1 MIMDRSRIPKFY
13 KATVPERL
21 DILREKGILNN
32 DDYLKF
38 LNGDNM
44 LPIEEAD
51 KIIENVFGVFCL
63 PMGLGLNFLINGK
76 PYVIPMVVEEPSIVA
91 AVSSAAKLVRNSGG
105 FTSTSDEPIMIGQIQ
120 IVDLDHPTK
129 AQHAILENK
138 TEIINLANSLHP
150 RMVARG
156 GGAKDLEVIIHPGAT
171 HRGDMVVVHLMID
184 TRDAMGANLVNSMC
198 EGVASLIEKISN
210 GKVFLRI
217 LSNLTDRAM
226 VKATCTIPTIY
237 LDGKRYSGDEV
248 RDGIILASEFA
259 HVDPYRATTHNKGI
273 MNGIDAVAIATG
285 NDWRA
290 IEAAA
295 HAYASRGALYTS
307 LSRWDKNESGDLV
320 GSLEIPLKVGTV
332 GGPLESNPSVE
343 IAHRMLN
350 IGSAKEL
357 AEVMGAVGLAQ
368 NFSALRALSTE
379 GIQQG
384 HMTLH
389 ARSVAAA
396 AGSPPELFED
406 VVEILVQN
414 GDIKIWRAKEIIEN
428 LSTREG
434 EIEILE
440 DVKKEPELPSGCGKV
455 ILLGEHSVVYGSH
468 AIAAPISLA
477 MQAKVW
483 DSDNGIHLLIPRW
496 GVEEKIQRNADHKY
510 SIYKS
515 LDMIFEKL
523 GIQDRSIKIE
533 VIPHVPRAMGLGG
546 SAALAVAIIRALDA
560 HFKLNLNDED
570 INQLSYESEML
581 AHGNASGIDNTL
593 ATYGK
598 FSLFKRGTPPEFREL
613 KVKEPIPIVIGLS
626 GVESLTAKMVSKV
639 KNSWEN
645 NKILYNRIFD
655 EIDGLTL
662 QAVEAIEKN
671 DLLQL
676 GELMNINQG
685 LLNALQVSS
694 RELEDLIEISRRN
707 GAVGAKLTGSGGG
720 GAMIAICPEGA
731 EKVAFAIRKS
741 GYKALV
747 TDIGKEEEVGSRK

>member
-1 MIMDRSRIPKFY
+1 MDRSRIPKFY
-13 KATVPERL
+13 QASIPERL
-21 DILREKGILNN
+21 EILREKGILNK
-32 DDYLKF
+32 DDYLQF
-38 LNGDNM
+38 LNGENM
-44 LPIEEAD
+44 LPLEEAD
-51 KIIENVFGVFCL
+51 KIIENVFGVFSL

-76 PYVIPMVVEEPSIVA
+76 SYVIPMVVEEPSIIA
-91 AVSSAAKLVRNSGG
+91 AVSSAAKIVRNSGG
-105 FTSTSDEPIMIGQIQ
+105 FTSTGDEPIIIGQIQ
-120 IVDLDHPTK
+120 IVDVDHPTK

-156 GGAKDLEVIIHPGAT
+156 GGAKDLEVVIHPGAS

-198 EGVASLIEKISN
+198 EGVASLVEKISN

-226 VKATCTIPTIY
+226 VKTTCTIPTKY
-237 LDGKRYSGDEV
+237 LDGKGFSGDKV
-248 RDGIILASEFA
+248 RDGIILANEFA
-259 HVDPYRATTHNKGI
+259 YVDPYRAATHNKGI

-295 HAYASRGALYTS
+295 HAYASRGPSYTS
-307 LSRWDKNESGDLV
+307 LTHWDQNDKGDLL
-320 GSLEIPLKVGTV
+320 GSLEIPLKVGIV

-343 IAHRMLN
+343 ITHRMLN
-350 IGSAKEL
+350 INSAKEL
-357 AEVMGAVGLAQ
+357 AEVMSAVGLAQ
-368 NFSALRALSTE
+368 NFAALRALSTE

-396 AGSPPELFED
+396 ASAPPELFED

-434 EIEILE
+434 EIEVLDE
-440 DVKKEPELPSGCGKV
+440 VKKEEGIPAGCGKV
-455 ILLGEHSVVYGSH
+455 ILLGEHAVVYGSH

-496 GVEEKIQRNADHKY
+496 GVEEKIQKGADHKY

-560 HFKLNLNDED
+560 HFKLKLSDEE

-598 FSLFKRGTPPEFREL
+598 FSLFKRGKPPEYKEV

-626 GVESLTAKMVSKV
+626 GVESLTAKMVSNV
-639 KNSWEN
+639 KNAWEK
-645 NKILYNRIFD
+645 NKSLYNRIFD

-662 QAVEAIEKN
+662 PAVKAIENN
-671 DLLQL
+671 DLAQL

-720 GAMIAICPEGA
+720 GAMVAICPEGA

-747 TDIGKEEEVGSRK
+747 MEIGNKK

>member
-1 MIMDRSRIPKFY
+1 
-13 KATVPERL
+13 
-21 DILREKGILNN
+21 
-32 DDYLKF
+32 
-38 LNGDNM
+38 
-44 LPIEEAD
+44 
-51 KIIENVFGVFCL
+51 
-63 PMGLGLNFLINGK
+63 
-76 PYVIPMVVEEPSIVA
+76 
-91 AVSSAAKLVRNSGG
+91 
-105 FTSTSDEPIMIGQIQ
+105 
-120 IVDLDHPTK
+120 
-129 AQHAILENK
+129 
-138 TEIINLANSLHP
+138 
-150 RMVARG
+150 
-156 GGAKDLEVIIHPGAT
+156 
-171 HRGDMVVVHLMID
+171 
-184 TRDAMGANLVNSMC
+184 
-198 EGVASLIEKISN
+198 
-210 GKVFLRI
+210 
-217 LSNLTDRAM
+217 
-226 VKATCTIPTIY
+226 
-237 LDGKRYSGDEV
+237 
-248 RDGIILASEFA
+248 
-259 HVDPYRATTHNKGI
+259 

-295 HAYASRGALYTS
+295 HAYASRGPSYTS
-307 LSRWDKNESGDLV
+307 LTHWDQNDKGDLL
-320 GSLEIPLKVGTV
+320 GSLEIPLKVGIV

-343 IAHRMLN
+343 ITHRMLN
-350 IGSAKEL
+350 INSAKEL
-357 AEVMGAVGLAQ
+357 AEVMSAVGLAQ
-368 NFSALRALSTE
+368 NFAALRALSTE

-396 AGSPPELFED
+396 ASAPPELFED

-434 EIEILE
+434 EIEVLDE
-440 DVKKEPELPSGCGKV
+440 VKKEEGIPAGCGKV
-455 ILLGEHSVVYGSH
+455 ILLGEHAVVYGSH

-496 GVEEKIQRNADHKY
+496 GVEEKIQKGADHKY

-560 HFKLNLNDED
+560 HFKLKLSDEE

-598 FSLFKRGTPPEFREL
+598 FSLFKRGKPPEYKEV

-626 GVESLTAKMVSKV
+626 GVESLTAKMVSNV
-639 KNSWEN
+639 KNAWEK
-645 NKILYNRIFD
+645 NKSLYNRIFD

-662 QAVEAIEKN
+662 PAVKAIENN
-671 DLLQL
+671 DLAPPEWCGWCQIDRIRWWWCDGCHLPGRR
-676 GELMNINQG
+676 GESCLCD
-685 LLNALQVSS
+685 S
-694 RELEDLIEISRRN
+694 
-707 GAVGAKLTGSGGG
+707 K
-720 GAMIAICPEGA
+720 
-731 EKVAFAIRKS
+731 IR
-741 GYKALV
+741 L
-747 TDIGKEEEVGSRK
+747 